1 MHVPHGVYSK
11 ERVSMSWL
19 KLWHALQKVLLCSS
33 VSCFDFFRAHCKHSN
48 LKQRKEPEET
58 PGGRVF
64 SSFDYAGG
72 HSVPLETRPPGS
84 DSPRCLPLFLEATK
98 QIACLWSAVEMSS

>member
-1 MHVPHGVYSK
+1 MMVLLFFRRSFMHVPHGVYSK

-48 LKQRKEPEET
+48 LKQRKEPEESN
-58 PGGRVF
+58 PKWQ
-64 SSFDYAGG
+64 S
-72 HSVPLETRPPGS
+72 L
-84 DSPRCLPLFLEATK
+84 L
-98 QIACLWSAVEMSS
+98 